1 MAGFQVSGLSE
12 LISKLE
18 DIPNQ
23 VDSAMT
29 DAVKKGGGILEGELK
44 QSIPQAAN
52 RGYSTGALAAS
63 IKAGG
68 VKDTGDGKEVTVS
81 PKGSV
86 THNGSK
92 VRNQD
97 KMYYLEHGTSR
108 QAAHPFMDRTIH
120 GAEPKVVKA
129 MEDEIGKAIG
139 DTS

>member
-1 MAGFQVSGLSE
+1 MAGFQIEGLSE
-12 LISKLE
+12 FMQKLDGISEK
-18 DIPNQ
+18 
-23 VDSAMT
+23 VGSAMG
-29 DAVKKGGGILEGELK
+29 DAVRKGGKIVEEELK
-44 QSIPQAAN
+44 RSIPQAAD
-52 RGYSTGALAAS
+52 RGYTTGALEKS

-120 GAEPKVVKA
+120 GAEPKVVKV

-139 DTS
+139 DIS

>member
-1 MAGFQVSGLSE
+1 MAGFQIEGLSE
-12 LISKLE
+12 FMEKLSSLPE
-18 DIPNQ
+18 KLDN
-23 VDSAMT
+23 VMT
-29 DAVKKGGGILEGELK
+29 DAVKKGGGILEADLK
-44 QSIPQAAN
+44 QAIPEVAN
-52 RGYSTGALAAS
+52 RGYSTGALQQS
-63 IKAGG
+63 IKAGM

-108 QAAHPFMDRTIH
+108 QAAHPFMDRTVH